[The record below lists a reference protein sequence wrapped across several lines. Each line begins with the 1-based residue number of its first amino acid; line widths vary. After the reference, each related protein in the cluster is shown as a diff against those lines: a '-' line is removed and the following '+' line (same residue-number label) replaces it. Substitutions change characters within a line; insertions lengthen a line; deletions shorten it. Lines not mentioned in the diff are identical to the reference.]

1 MTIEMGD
8 LKKGLKI
15 QIDGIPYR
23 VVEYQHV
30 KPGKGPAFVRVKI
43 KSFLDG
49 KVIEKTFHAGDKCET
64 PNIIEKSMQYLY
76 HDGEMYQFMDT
87 ESYEQ
92 VGLSDEQVGENA
104 KWLLDSMVVNVL
116 LFNDRAI
123 SISVPQIVELK
134 IVETPPNFK
143 GDTSS
148 AGKKPAKLETGA
160 TVQIPFHVL
169 EGEVIRV
176 NTETGEYVE
185 KVKS

>member
-15 QIDGIPYR
+15 EIDGIPYR
-23 VVEYQHV
+23 ITDYQHV

-64 PNIIEKSMQYLY
+64 PNIVEKGMQYLY
-76 HDGEMYQFMDT
+76 NDGEMYQFMDN

-92 VGLSDEQVGENA
+92 LGLSEEQVGDAA
-104 KWLLDSMVVNVL
+104 KWLLDSMNVSV
-116 LFNDRAI
+116 LFHNDKAI
-123 SISVPQIVELK
+123 SVNVPQIVELK
-134 IVETPPNFK
+134 ITETPPNFK

-148 AGKKPAKLETGA
+148 AGRKPATLETGA
-160 TVQIPFHVL
+160 VVQIPFHVL
-169 EGEVIRV
+169 EGETIRI
-176 NTETGEYVE
+176 NTETGEYIE
-185 KVKS
+185 KVK